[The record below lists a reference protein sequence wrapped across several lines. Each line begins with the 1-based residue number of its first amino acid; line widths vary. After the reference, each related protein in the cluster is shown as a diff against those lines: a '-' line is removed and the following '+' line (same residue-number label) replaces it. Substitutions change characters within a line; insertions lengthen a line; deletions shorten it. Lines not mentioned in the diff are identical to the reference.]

1 MQVFHERRGHRSDSR
16 REALM
21 LQLRA
26 SARRAGVEAIVL
38 ADHRGRVIARS
49 DRDTVADELASF
61 SPFLAKP
68 KTWFGKV
75 QFEGRSRSVAVSPF
89 QLGKN
94 TAYLCALGAKRQTIQ
109 GVFLQTTAGVRR
121 IMNRSGRVQ

>member
-1 MQVFHERRGHRSDSR
+1 MQVFHERRAQRSDSR

-26 SARRAGVEAIVL
+26 SARRAGVDAMVL

-49 DRDTVADELASF
+49 DRLPVADELASF

-68 KTWFGKV
+68 KIWFGHV
-75 QFEGRSRSVAVSPF
+75 QFDGQARPVAVAPF
-89 QLGKN
+89 RLGTG
-94 TAYLCALGAKRQTIQ
+94 TAYLCAVGTKRKSI
-109 GVFLQTTAGVRR
+109 GGIFLQTTAGVRR
-121 IMNRSGRVQ
+121 IMKP